1 MTVDHVNLTFAAD
14 VPLAVL
20 CWIVE
25 TFGTSLQGRWH
36 YLYENDLIKFENP
49 ADLNFFLLKWS

>member
-1 MTVDHVNLTFAAD
+1 MTVDHVALTFEAD
-14 VPLAVL
+14 IPLTVL

-25 TFGTSLQGRWH
+25 TFGTSGQGRWQ
-36 YLYENDLIKFENP
+36 YLYENNLIKFKHP